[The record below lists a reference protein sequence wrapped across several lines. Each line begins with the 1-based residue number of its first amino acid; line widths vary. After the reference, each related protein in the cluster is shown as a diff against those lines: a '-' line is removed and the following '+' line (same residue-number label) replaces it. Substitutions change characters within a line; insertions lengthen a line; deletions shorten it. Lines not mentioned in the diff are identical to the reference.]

1 MASQL
6 IGDDSFYE
14 DLGGLVQNITELY
27 TPDDG
32 TETKVEPEVD
42 GAIGLLREGLEAL
55 GESLGNILGTGE

>member
-1 MASQL
+1 MR
-6 IGDDSFYE
+6 
-14 DLGGLVQNITELY
+14 LVQNITELY
-27 TPDDG
+27 APDDG